1 MIEIDNLHKR
11 YPTPDGK
18 GVEVLKGISLKVPA
32 ASITA
37 VVGPSGAGKSTLAK
51 CISLLEKPTSGSI
64 RVNGNDLS
72 QLSGETLRRERR
84 AIGTVFQSSALLQR
98 KTAWENIALPLEWLG
113 VVPRDIK
120 KHVGQLLE
128 SVGLADKANAY
139 PSQLSGGQRQRVGIA
154 RALALK
160 PSVLLADEAT
170 SGLDPEATTSILNLL
185 KQLRDQFG
193 LAIVLITHEM
203 DVVRSAADAV
213 AEIRDGQLLQQ
224 GSLQSLL
231 AQPES
236 RLGQQLFP
244 LRPLESDGELLLQ
257 LSYGDRQLATDWI
270 SQLSQQHQLQIDLLA
285 AHVEKVG
292 DRLAGRMQIAVRFD
306 SQATNNRLTHH
317 RPIDA
322 QTLVQHLY
330 RLGINAEIIQAQTA
344 WQEAV

>member
-1 MIEIDNLHKR
+1 MIEIDSLHKQ
-11 YPTPDGK
+11 YLTTDGR
-18 GVEVLKGISLKVPA
+18 GVEVLKGVSLTVPA

-64 RVNGNDLS
+64 RVNGKDLS
-72 QLSGETLRRERR
+72 RLSGEALRRERR

-113 VVPRDIK
+113 VVPKDIK
-120 KHVGQLLE
+120 RHVGQLLE
-128 SVGLADKANAY
+128 SVGLADKSQFY

-170 SGLDPEATTSILNLL
+170 SGLDPEATQSILTLL

-213 AEIRDGQLLQQ
+213 AEIRDGRLLQH
-224 GSLQSLL
+224 GTLQALL

-244 LRPLESDGELLLQ
+244 LQPIDASGDLVLQ
-257 LSYGDRQLATDWI
+257 LSYGDRRLATDWI
-270 SQLSQQHQLQIDLLA
+270 SQLSQQHHLQIDVLA

-292 DRLAGRMQIAVRFD
+292 DRLAGRMRIGVRFNHRAVD
-306 SQATNNRLTHH
+306 TQAL
-317 RPIDA
+317 I
-322 QTLVQHLY
+322 QQLY
-330 RLGINAEIIQAQTA
+330 QLGINSDVIQTTQL

>member
-1 MIEIDNLHKR
+1 MIEIDNLHKH
-11 YPTPDGK
+11 YPAPAAKGK
-18 GVEVLKGISLKVPA
+18 NIEVLKGISLTVPS

-64 RVNGNDLS
+64 RVNGKDLS
-72 QLSGETLRRERR
+72 RLSGEALRRERR

-98 KTAWENIALPLEWLG
+98 KTAWDNIALPLEWLG

-128 SVGLADKANAY
+128 SVGLEDKAHHF

-170 SGLDPEATTSILNLL
+170 SGLDPESTASILSLL
-185 KQLRDQFG
+185 KQLRDHFG

-213 AEIRDGQLLQQ
+213 AEIRDGRLLQQ
-224 GSLQSLL
+224 GSLQHLL

-244 LRPLESDGELLLQ
+244 LRPTEADGELVLQ
-257 LSYGDRQLATDWI
+257 LSYGDRPLATDWI
-270 SQLSQQHQLQIDLLA
+270 SQLSQQYPLQVDVLA

-292 DRLAGRMQIAVRFD
+292 ERLAGRMQVAVRFT
-306 SQATNNRLTHH
+306 Q
-317 RPIDA
+317 RPLDT
-322 QTLVQHLY
+322 QTLIQQLY
-330 RLGINAEIIQAQTA
+330 RLGINSEIIQTRAA
-344 WQEAV
+344 LQEAV

>member
-11 YPTPDGK
+11 YSTPDGK
-18 GVEVLKGISLKVPA
+18 GIEVLKGISLTVPA

-64 RVNGNDLS
+64 RVNGQDLS
-72 QLSGETLRRERR
+72 QLSGEALRRERR

-98 KTAWENIALPLEWLG
+98 KTAWENIALPLQWLG
-113 VVPRDIK
+113 VVPHEIK
-120 KHVGQLLE
+120 QHVGQLLD

-170 SGLDPEATTSILNLL
+170 SGLDPEATDSILTLL
-185 KQLRDQFG
+185 KQLRDRFG

-213 AEIRDGQLLQQ
+213 AEIRDGQLLHQ

-231 AQPES
+231 AQPGS
-236 RLGQQLFP
+236 RLAQQLFP
-244 LRPLESDGELLLQ
+244 LRALEADGDLLLQ
-257 LSYGDRQLATDWI
+257 LSYGDRPLATDWI
-270 SQLSQQHQLQIDLLA
+270 SQLSRRHQLQVDLLA

-292 DRLAGRMQIAVRFD
+292 ERLAGRMRIAVRFN
-306 SQATNNRLTHH
+306 QRLVET
-317 RPIDA
+317 
-322 QTLVQHLY
+322 QTLVQQLY
-330 RLGINAEIIQAQTA
+330 QLGINAEIIHTRAV